1 MDIEKYIDNIFN
13 DVDKNIKLDET
24 QKNVVL
30 DESDS
35 LIVVAGAGTGKTT
48 TITAKVKYLV
58 DIKKITPKDILIISF
73 TNKAID
79 ELKNRINIDFK
90 IDAKICTFHKF
101 AYDIL
106 KEYDARYK
114 INTNY
119 ENEISKI
126 IKKEKE
132 SRKIIRVLKKDKVYK
147 KQDKYSLNSYDT
159 LIKFTQDIIKMIKT
173 LDIDINALKS
183 DNKKT
188 IKYINYLK
196 LIYDK
201 YQMVMKK
208 DFQCDF
214 EDLILDT
221 IKLKEI
227 KCNYKYIIV
236 DEYQDISLSRFN
248 LLKHVIEFTHAKTI
262 VVGDDFQAIF
272 SFAGSD
278 INLFL
283 DFQKIMNARL
293 IKITN
298 TYRNSQ
304 ELIDV
309 AGKFI
314 MQDNALIKKKMNS
327 IKHKDK
333 PIKIYGYKNN
343 FDEVFTRIIN
353 ELINEYG
360 VDKNILVLGRYNNDI
375 LKIKSHD
382 FIIKNDN
389 IIYKKNRSVIIK
401 FMTVHASKGLGF
413 DNVILINFENSIMGF
428 PSNIEDSKI
437 KRDILNIG
445 DNLKEERRL
454 FYVALTRTKNNI
466 YIMSPIGKE
475 SSFIKDLTCNN
486 NVYIDYK
493 LKLIKK
499 YSNHK
504 IR

>member
-13 DVDKNIKLDET
+13 DVDKNIKLDEA

-159 LIKFTQDIIKMIKT
+159 LIKFTKDIIKMIKT

-183 DNKKT
+183 NNKKT

-201 YQMVMKK
+201 YQMAMKK

-248 LLKHVIEFTHAKTI
+248 LLKRVIEFTHAKTI

-309 AGKFI
+309 AGKFV

-343 FDEVFTRIIN
+343 
-353 ELINEYG
+353 
-360 VDKNILVLGRYNNDI
+360 
-375 LKIKSHD
+375 
-382 FIIKNDN
+382 
-389 IIYKKNRSVIIK
+389 
-401 FMTVHASKGLGF
+401 A
-413 DNVILINFENSIMGF
+413 
-428 PSNIEDSKI
+428 
-437 KRDILNIG
+437 
-445 DNLKEERRL
+445 
-454 FYVALTRTKNNI
+454 
-466 YIMSPIGKE
+466 
-475 SSFIKDLTCNN
+475 
-486 NVYIDYK
+486 
-493 LKLIKK
+493 
-499 YSNHK
+499 
-504 IR
+504 